1 MLYRRPGSLT
11 ESKCWADR
19 LAKVA
24 GSDPSGTL
32 SEETEGRTQSEMHGC
47 LDHLGGGGLL
57 MRGRRCIYPKVQKTV
72 KTNWKT
78 CK

>member
-19 LAKVA
+19 LAKVT

-32 SEETEGRTQSEMHGC
+32 PEEREGRTQSEMRGC
-47 LDHLGGGGLL
+47 LDHCEAG
-57 MRGRRCIYPKVQKTV
+57 GRRRGFDEWKKIYLS
-72 KTNWKT
+72 
-78 CK
+78 

>member
-19 LAKVA
+19 ITKVA

-32 SEETEGRTQSEMHGC
+32 SLETERRTQSEMHGC
-47 LDHLGGGGLL
+47 LDHGGGGE
-57 MRGRRCIYPKVQKTV
+57 
-72 KTNWKT
+72 
-78 CK
+78 